1 MRRALIQISIIGVI
15 ISLFAGAEVLAGAI
29 SQGYHSTTPLSE
41 GTIVS
46 AVKNSNKEIEKT
58 TLDNESLLA
67 GIITNDSKS
76 VISLQ
81 PKGTDIGVTV
91 NGEVSLLVTDINGDI
106 EQGDYL
112 IISPLAGVAMKD
124 SSESQSKKYIAVATQ
139 TFNKE
144 STGVKSVT
152 VEYNNGQHKDVS
164 VGLMLAN
171 LVLSNRVDKEA
182 NSKQNAVLVFA
193 QKIAGKPVT
202 SLQFISSAAVFIST
216 ICITGLVLNGSIKG
230 TFISLGRNPL
240 SKSLILSNLFKVIA
254 IGMVL
259 LAGGTTMSY
268 IILRI

>member
-1 MRRALIQISIIGVI
+1 MRRAIIKISIIGAI
-15 ISLFAGAEVLAGAI
+15 ISLFAGASVLAGAI
-29 SQGYHSTTPLSE
+29 SQGYHSNIPLSE
-41 GTIVS
+41 GTVVS

-67 GIITNDSKS
+67 GIVTNESKS

-81 PKGTDIGVTV
+81 PKGTDMGVAV
-91 NGEVSLLVTDINGDI
+91 NGEVSLLVTDVNGDI

-124 SSESQSKKYIAVATQ
+124 SSDSQSKKYIAVAAQ
-139 TFNKE
+139 TFNKK
-144 STGVKSVT
+144 STGVKSVP
-152 VEYNNGQHKDVS
+152 VEFNNGQHKDVS

-171 LVLSNRVDKEA
+171 LVLSNRVDKA

-193 QKIAGKPVT
+193 QKVAGKPVN
-202 SLQFISSAAVFIST
+202 SLRFITSAAVFIST
-216 ICITGLVLNGSIKG
+216 ICLTGLVLNGSIKG

-240 SKSLILSNLFKVIA
+240 SKTIILSNLFKVIA
-254 IGMVL
+254 FGIVL
-259 LAGGTTMSY
+259 LAVGSVMSY